1 MLETTDPI
9 SINEDLQRDLIGACR
24 ASMCFNSSK
33 VASLIDRAAQYINQ
47 EDFQGKRPIFH
58 AIDAH
63 NYEMVCALIDAGV
76 SVDCEYHG
84 RTPVQHAMYAL
95 YSYASLPRGRNEG
108 ILKIAYL
115 LSERGRREFIESLVD
130 GPLPEF
136 SDEDFDLFTDDDF
149 GGAPVF
155 SIGSR

>member
-1 MLETTDPI
+1 MLETADPI
-9 SINEDLQRDLIGACR
+9 SINEDLQRDLIGVCR
-24 ASMCFNSSK
+24 ASFLHKPAVINEIIK
-33 VASLIDRAAQYINQ
+33 KAAQYLNQ

-63 NYEMVCALIDAGV
+63 NYEMVCALIDAGI
-76 SVDCEYHG
+76 SLDCEYHG

-115 LSERGRREFIESLVD
+115 LSERERREFIESLVD

-136 SDEDFDLFTDDDF
+136 SDEDFEFFTDDYF
-149 GGAPVF
+149 HGAPSF
-155 SIGSR
+155 SLGSR